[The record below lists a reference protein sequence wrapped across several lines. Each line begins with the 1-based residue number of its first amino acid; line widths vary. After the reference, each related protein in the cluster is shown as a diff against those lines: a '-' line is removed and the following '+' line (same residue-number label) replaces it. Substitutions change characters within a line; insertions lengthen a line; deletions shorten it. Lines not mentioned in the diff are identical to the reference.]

1 MLLFTKN
8 MKHKRLLV
16 LLIRNALIT
25 YIGVNILYLTFSWGF
40 YRGQKH
46 VPRKRWWPTNC
57 FVSLKKTYK
66 EDNVKSYQQ
75 RSSIE
80 NSFKN
85 WCFFFNQ
92 RHSKYW
98 KQTFKTIQY
107 CKWVKYKVLLI
118 KKYTMNSNIPKN
130 TIMDTINI

>member
-1 MLLFTKN
+1 

-57 FVSLKKTYK
+57 FVSLKKKHIKKTMSK
-66 EDNVKSYQQ
+66 VTNNGHLSKILLKID
-75 RSSIE
+75 
-80 NSFKN
+80 
-85 WCFFFNQ
+85 FFFLNQ
-92 RHSKYW
+92 RHSKYC

>member
-1 MLLFTKN
+1 

-25 YIGVNILYLTFSWGF
+25 YIGVNILYLTFSCMGF
-40 YRGQKH
+40 LQGTEARTKKKMVTYN
-46 VPRKRWWPTNC
+46 NC

-85 WCFFFNQ
+85 
-92 RHSKYW
+92 
-98 KQTFKTIQY
+98 
-107 CKWVKYKVLLI
+107 
-118 KKYTMNSNIPKN
+118 
-130 TIMDTINI
+130 